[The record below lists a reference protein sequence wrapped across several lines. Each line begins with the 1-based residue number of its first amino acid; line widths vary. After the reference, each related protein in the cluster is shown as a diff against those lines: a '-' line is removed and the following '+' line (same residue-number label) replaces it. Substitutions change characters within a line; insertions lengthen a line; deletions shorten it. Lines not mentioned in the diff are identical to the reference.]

1 MKTNRFGI
9 FTLLIFLL
17 ALKLPAQDY
26 KIAAPAGREG
36 KVILKNFS
44 GPLPIEGYQ
53 GNEIV
58 VSSSNGKLEPPER
71 AKGLK
76 PVYPGGSDNTG
87 MGLSVVKEGN
97 NVMITCLL
105 PFNRGSGYS
114 MRIPENLSIE
124 LESGCEYSNSVSIT
138 GIKNEIAIKSCHGID
153 LKNITGPVVLSSISG
168 DINISFGPTIS
179 DKTSSINAIS
189 GDIDITLPSKTPV
202 SIDLST
208 INGAF
213 YSDFDITDT
222 QKNMKRIGG
231 NNLNFDLNGGGF
243 KFDVITVS
251 GNVYL
256 RKGM

>member
-9 FTLLIFLL
+9 LTLLIFLF

-26 KIAAPAGREG
+26 KIAAPTGRDG

-44 GPLPIEGYQ
+44 GPLPVEGYQ
-53 GNEIV
+53 GNEIL
-58 VSSSNGKLEPPER
+58 VSSTEGKPETPER
-71 AKGLK
+71 ARGLK
-76 PVYPGGSDNTG
+76 PVYPGGTDNTG
-87 MGLSVVKEGN
+87 LGLSVQKEGN
-97 NVMITCLL
+97 TVMITCLL
-105 PFNRGSGYS
+105 PFTRSSGYS
-114 MRIPENLSIE
+114 LRIPENLSIE

-168 DINISFGPTIS
+168 DINISFGSTIS

-189 GDIDITLPSKTPV
+189 GDVDITLPSKTQV

-213 YSDFDITDT
+213 YSDFDIADT

-243 KFDVITVS
+243 KFDIVTVS